1 MSSRKVTI
9 KQLGADLDA
18 IVDTVNDERYLFQAL
33 SFVRAAAQ
41 GLARGGE
48 SGHLKQ
54 SIQADVETTA
64 DGLVGHVG
72 SDSDYAMYV
81 EFGTGVKGEAS
92 HEGTSPDFE
101 VAYTTS
107 AWYVHESQ
115 LDTNDAEALAAK
127 YHWLKIEND
136 GGVFYRI
143 NGSAAHPFLY
153 PALKDN
159 EDIVVKILQG
169 GWEKAIRR

>member
-18 IVDTVNDERYLFQAL
+18 IVDTVNDERYLYQAL

-54 SIQADVETTA
+54 SIKADVEATA

-81 EFGTGVKGEAS
+81 EFGTGVKGEAN

-101 VAYTTS
+101 VSYVTT
-107 AWYVHESQ
+107 AWNIPANK
-115 LDTNDAEALAAK
+115 LDSKDPDATAAR
-127 YHWLKIEND
+127 YHWLRIEKN
-136 GGVFYRI
+136 GGVFYRT